1 MKVSRRFAWSL
12 LALGVVTAI
21 AATFGP
27 ATRWLGVDIGA
38 TGATLFMAV
47 MGGAIWMFA
56 ARGDTIFPDDV
67 SVAERRAW
75 IGLIFIG
82 IIVLSFA
89 RHLSALSASEIV
101 PTFPDQFLGRHFV
114 QRLLAII
121 VVWSVISHLIGRS
134 AGGVETDERDLRLR
148 HRADRVGDWAFTL
161 IVIAGISVLASVPA
175 AHLEWWLEPI
185 VLANVLI
192 GLLIVKSFV
201 EHVALACAYRVGDG

>member
-1 MKVSRRFAWSL
+1 MSLSKTYTWGL

-38 TGATLFMAV
+38 TGAALFMIV
-47 MGGAIWMFA
+47 MGAAIWMFA
-56 ARGDTIFPDDV
+56 VQGETIFPDDM

-75 IGLIFIG
+75 VGLVFIG
-82 IIVLSFA
+82 IILLSFA
-89 RHLSALSASEIV
+89 RHLSVMAADEIV
-101 PTFPDQFLGRHFV
+101 PVFPDRFFGRHFV
-114 QRLLAII
+114 QRLFPMI

-134 AGGVETDERDLRLR
+134 AGGIEKDERDLRVR

-161 IVIAGISVLASVPA
+161 VVIAGIVVLAAVPA
-175 AHLEWWLEPI
+175 AQLAWWLEPV

-201 EHVALACAYRVGDG
+201 EHVALAYTYRAGVR